1 MSGRSAA
8 RDDPVPQAGS
18 IAGLL
23 GAGPSKV
30 SISAAMR
37 ARDVSRGDQ
46 SDELSGPAGEGAHYE
61 AVSGNGGSTP
71 ECS

>member
-1 MSGRSAA
+1 M
-8 RDDPVPQAGS
+8 
-18 IAGLL
+18 AGLL

-37 ARDVSRGDQ
+37 ARDVSRG
-46 SDELSGPAGEGAHYE
+46 DELSGPAGEGAHYE